1 MTMKKQI
8 LSLMAIL
15 LFAQIFMKLSAQ
27 NQTSSRKLKKVVKT
41 AEPTFSNSQTG
52 RILYIIDKEEIL
64 SASVNSLDELLD
76 LVAGVDVRQRGGN
89 GIQADVSIKGGSFD
103 QILIL
108 LNGINITDPQTG
120 HYNFDIP
127 LEMMDIDRIEI
138 LQGSASRLLGT
149 NAFSGAINI
158 VTGEKK
164 ENSIATRNSVGSH
177 HFFSQNINAS
187 YQKKNVKT
195 FATLSHKSSD
205 GYKENT
211 DFDITNLFLQTKI
224 KNSLGNSEI
233 QASFQKKQFGANSFY
248 TELFPNQYEDT
259 KTFMA
264 SYKWNRQFGNFNN
277 SLQTYWRRHD
287 DRFELFR
294 DFKGAE
300 KFSWYKDHNYHQT
313 NVLGAKW
320 VTSYYWNGHKTSVG
334 LDIRN
339 EHIFSNKL
347 GHKMDKTKKVPFEKE
362 KYFTKKANRMGTTL
376 FLDQVFR
383 VNKWLL
389 AGGVAGY
396 YTKDYGLNA
405 LGGLDIN
412 YHLTPST
419 TLFFSTNSAIRI
431 PTFTDLYYANAK
443 IKSNPNL
450 KPEKSL
456 TFEIGTKVKKQNL
469 LINTSIYYRFG
480 FDIIDRLKKENET
493 VWISDNLKQLNAL
506 GADFY
511 AKYQFQNKYLKSLN
525 LTYSYLHLNKK
536 AEGFDSRYALD
547 YLNHKIGAGFQH
559 TIWHKVSANWQ
570 VVHFVRNG
578 YYENLKKEKVNYKPY
593 TLLNARLMWNSKN
606 ISIFGNFNNILAKS
620 YVDYGGVSQPKFNF
634 TVGVELKLSA
644 L

>member
-1 MTMKKQI
+1 MKKQI
-8 LSLMAIL
+8 LSLVAILFFAQTFTL
-15 LFAQIFMKLSAQ
+15 LFAQNK
-27 NQTSSRKLKKVVKT
+27 TSNRKLQEVVKEGKT
-41 AEPTFSNSQTG
+41 TFANSQTG
-52 RILYIIDKEEIL
+52 RILYIINKEEIQ

-76 LVAGVDVRQRGGN
+76 LVTGVDVRQRGGN
-89 GIQADVSIKGGSFD
+89 GVQADVSIKGGSFD
-103 QILIL
+103 QILVL

-158 VTGEKK
+158 ITGEKK
-164 ENSIATRNSVGSH
+164 VNNIATRNSVGSH
-177 HFFSQNINAS
+177 HFLSQNVNLN
-187 YQKKNVKT
+187 YHKNNVKT
-195 FATLSHKSSD
+195 FATVSHKSSE

-224 KNSLGNSEI
+224 KNNLGNSEI
-233 QASFQKKQFGANSFY
+233 QASFQKKEFGANSFY

-264 SYKWNRQFGNFNN
+264 SYKWNKQLGRFNN

-313 NVLGAKW
+313 DVVGAKW
-320 VTSYYWNGHKTSVG
+320 VTSYYWKGHKTSVG
-334 LDIRN
+334 LDVRN

-347 GHKMDKTKKVPFEKE
+347 GHKMDKTKKVSFEKG
-362 KYFTKKANRMGTTL
+362 KFFTKKANRLGTTL
-376 FLDQVFR
+376 FLDQVFKMK
-383 VNKWLL
+383 KWLF
-389 AGGVAGY
+389 AGGLAGY

-405 LGGLDIN
+405 LGGVDVN
-412 YHLTPST
+412 YYLTSST
-419 TLFFSTNSAIRI
+419 TIFFSSNSAIRV

-469 LINTSIYYRFG
+469 LVNTSLYYRLG

-511 AKYQFQNKYLKSLN
+511 AKYQFENNYLKSLN
-525 LTYSYLHLNKK
+525 FTYSYLHLDKK
-536 AEGFDSRYALD
+536 AEEFDSRYALD
-547 YLNHKIGAGFQH
+547 YLNHKIGAGLQH
-559 TIWHKVSANWQ
+559 TVWQKVSANWQ

-578 YYENLKKEKVNYKPY
+578 YYQNLKKEKINYEPY
-593 TLLNARLMWNSKN
+593 TLLNARLMWNNKSVN
-606 ISIFGNFNNILAKS
+606 VLGNFNNILAKS
-620 YVDYGGVSQPKFNF
+620 YVDYGGVSQLKFNF
-634 TVGVELKLSA
+634 TIGVELKLSEW
-644 L
+644 